1 VHAHV
6 WDEMACGRIIEGVG
20 GWKLVLPLSRLNRA
34 MSAILAPVGS
44 RNKFQEVLQTDG
56 STASVLE

>member
-1 VHAHV
+1 
-6 WDEMACGRIIEGVG
+6 MACGRIIEGVG